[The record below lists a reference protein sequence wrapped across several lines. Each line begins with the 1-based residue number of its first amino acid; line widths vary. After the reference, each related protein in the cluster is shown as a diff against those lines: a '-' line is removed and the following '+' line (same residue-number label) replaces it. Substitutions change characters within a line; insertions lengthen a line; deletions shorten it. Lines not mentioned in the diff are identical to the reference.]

1 MGSVTGPPLPPTAPR
16 APALAVAVPFFAMAV
31 VAGADLLAG
40 PQIGFLPLLS
50 LGPALA
56 PVSLGP
62 ARTVLTGVLALL
74 LSGLLASYDGTGLSL
89 HGVIAAATIAGV
101 TAAGFVASRG
111 RQRKERE
118 LVNVRAV
125 ADAAQ
130 RVLLHPVPA
139 HIGGVQVAVRYISA
153 AAAARIGGDLYE
165 VVATGSRVRMI
176 VADVQGKGLP
186 AVQTAAVVLGAF
198 RESAHDALDLTQITD
213 QIELSLARQDPDE
226 KFVTAILAE
235 IAPDGAGISMVNC
248 GHPSPLLITGAHG
261 RFADPPEPALP
272 LGLAQLGPHG
282 RKEYSVTFGPRDRL
296 LLYTDG
302 ISEARDKAGVFY
314 PVGRAAT
321 LLAGPDLD
329 EALERL
335 YADVLRHTGG
345 ELADDSAALL
355 LTRAPR

>member
-1 MGSVTGPPLPPTAPR
+1 
-16 APALAVAVPFFAMAV
+16 MAV

-56 PVSLGP
+56 PVALGP

-74 LSGLLASYDGTGLSL
+74 LSGLLARYDGTGLSL
-89 HGVIAAATIAGV
+89 HSGIAAATIAGV
-101 TAAGFVASRG
+101 TAAGFAASAG

-118 LVNVRAV
+118 LVDVRAV

-139 HIGGVQVAVRYISA
+139 HVGSVQVAVRYISA

-165 VVATGSRVRMI
+165 VVTTGGRVRMI
-176 VADVQGKGLP
+176 IADVQGKGLP

-198 RESAHDALDLTQITD
+198 RESAHDALDLTQIAD
-213 QIELSLARQDPDE
+213 QIDLSLERQAPDE

-235 IAPDGAGISMVNC
+235 IVSGTEEISIVNC
-248 GHPSPLLITGAHG
+248 GHPAPLLITGTQG
-261 RFADPPEPALP
+261 RFADPPEASLP
-272 LGLAQLGPHG
+272 LGLAQFGPDG
-282 RKEYSVTFGPRDRL
+282 RKLYTVMFRPGDRL

-302 ISEARDKAGVFY
+302 ISEARDKAGDFY
-314 PVGRAAT
+314 PVGRCAT
-321 LLAGPDLD
+321 LLTGPDLD
-329 EALERL
+329 DALERL

-345 ELADDSAALL
+345 PLNDDSAALL
-355 LTRAPR
+355 LAREPR

>member
-74 LSGLLASYDGTGLSL
+74 LSGLLASYDGTELSL
-89 HGVIAAATIAGV
+89 HGVIAAATITGV
-101 TAAGFVASRG
+101 T
-111 RQRKERE
+111 
-118 LVNVRAV
+118 
-125 ADAAQ
+125 
-130 RVLLHPVPA
+130 
-139 HIGGVQVAVRYISA
+139 
-153 AAAARIGGDLYE
+153 
-165 VVATGSRVRMI
+165 
-176 VADVQGKGLP
+176 
-186 AVQTAAVVLGAF
+186 AVVLGAF